1 MGQTNHML
9 GSISKAENLEFLES
23 LDNTLINL
31 SKLPNNFN
39 KSNNIKRT
47 MILQQKL
54 EIIY

>member
-1 MGQTNHML
+1 ML